1 MSLPARSF
9 RPAGQHAGHRSGDL
23 SRVVSSGRVT
33 FHGFAAE
40 VRPAIDQALAAA
52 AADVPGPLGPVR
64 DAVAAALGVRQRAG
78 RRWRPL
84 LTLATA
90 RAVGGAPEA
99 ALDAA
104 IAVELTH
111 TASLVLDD
119 LPCMDDSAERRGV
132 PATHRLLGSSG
143 AILVAIGLLA
153 QAAERLGRSPDGAAL
168 SAGWGGVFG
177 FDGMSG
183 GQAVDIAMGG
193 DCRGAT
199 RRLYRRKTTAL
210 AAFAVEAGARVA
222 GASDVTR
229 RGLVGFGRDIGW
241 AYQLVDD
248 AHDLDEDR
256 ANGRAPGGRNPL
268 RQGQRILR
276 RGLQRIDALEGLA
289 DGGPELLGDVA
300 REIVRVPGG
309 SPLRPGAGGGGC

>member
-1 MSLPARSF
+1 MTVPARSF
-9 RPAGQHAGHRSGDL
+9 RPSGYAGFDA
-23 SRVVSSGRVT
+23 
-33 FHGFAAE
+33 FAAR
-40 VRPAIDQALAAA
+40 VRPTIDDALSTAAA
-52 AADVPGPLGPVR
+52 EVPGPLGPVR
-64 DAVAAALGVRQRAG
+64 DAVSAALGVQRRAG

-84 LTLATA
+84 LALATA
-90 RAVGGAPEA
+90 EAVGGSPADA
-99 ALDAA
+99 VDAA

-132 PATHRLLGSSG
+132 PATHQLLGSSG

-168 SAGWGGVFG
+168 SAAWGQVFG
-177 FDGMSG
+177 FDVMSG

-193 DCRGAT
+193 DCRGST

-210 AAFAVEAGARVA
+210 AAFAVEAGARVG
-222 GASDVTR
+222 GADPASRAELVR
-229 RGLVGFGRDIGW
+229 FGLDIGW

-248 AHDLDEDR
+248 AHDLEEDR

-268 RQGQRILR
+268 RQGQRILA
-276 RGLQRIDALEGLA
+276 RGLRRIDDLGGLA
-289 DGGPELLGDVA
+289 PCGAQLLGDVA
-300 REIVRVPGG
+300 REIVRVPGEH
-309 SPLRPGAGGGGC
+309 PLRPSTEGAPC

>member
-1 MSLPARSF
+1 MSLPARWLD
-9 RPAGQHAGHRSGDL
+9 RSVP
-23 SRVVSSGRVT
+23 S
-33 FHGFAAE
+33 GFAEFAAY
-40 VRPAIDQALAAA
+40 VRPAIDDALVAAA
-52 AADVPGPLGPVR
+52 TDVPGPLGPVR
-64 DAVAAALGVRQRAG
+64 DAVATALGVRQRAG

-84 LTLATA
+84 LTLATT
-90 RAVGGAPEA
+90 RAIGGSVDD

-119 LPCMDDSAERRGV
+119 LPCMDDSSERRGV

-143 AILVAIGLLA
+143 AILVAVGLLA

-168 SAGWGGVFG
+168 SAAWGRVFG
-177 FDGMSG
+177 FEGMSG

-193 DCRGAT
+193 DCRGPT

-222 GASDVTR
+222 GAPAPARETLIR
-229 RGLVGFGRDIGW
+229 FGRDIGW

-248 AHDLDEDR
+248 AHDLEEDR
-256 ANGRAPGGRNPL
+256 ANGRAPGGRRPL

-276 RGLQRIDALEGLA
+276 RGLQRVDEVDGLA
-289 DGGPELLGDVA
+289 EGGALLLGDVA

-309 SPLRPGAGGGGC
+309 QPIHPTSETC

>member
-1 MSLPARSF
+1 MTLPARSF
-9 RPAGQHAGHRSGDL
+9 DL
-23 SRVVSSGRVT
+23 SGPPA
-33 FHGFAAE
+33 FAAFAAS
-40 VRPAIDQALAAA
+40 VRPSIDAALADATA
-52 AADVPGPLGPVR
+52 EVPGPLGPVR
-64 DAVAAALGVRQRAG
+64 EAVAAALGVKLTAG

-84 LTLATA
+84 LTLASA
-90 RAVGGAPEA
+90 QAVGGDVDA

-119 LPCMDDSAERRGV
+119 LPCMDDSAERRGI
-132 PATHRLLGSSG
+132 PATHRQLGSSG
-143 AILVAIGLLA
+143 AILVAVGLLA

-193 DCRGAT
+193 DCRGSV
-199 RRLYRRKTTAL
+199 RRLYRRKTTVL

-222 GASDVTR
+222 GASPETR
-229 RGLVGFGRDIGW
+229 DTLSKFGLDIGW

-248 AHDLDEDR
+248 AHDLEEDR
-256 ANGRAPGGRNPL
+256 ANGRAPGGRAPL

-276 RGLQRIDALEGLA
+276 RGLHRLDHLEGLA
-289 DGGPELLGDVA
+289 PGGAQLLGDMA

-309 SPLRPGAGGGGC
+309 LPLHPSGVSSTEGSAC

>member
-1 MSLPARSF
+1 MTLPARSL
-9 RPAGQHAGHRSGDL
+9 DL
-23 SRVVSSGRVT
+23 SVQPT
-33 FHGFAAE
+33 FAAFTASI
-40 VRPAIDQALAAA
+40 RPSIDAALSAAA
-52 AADVPGPLGPVR
+52 AEVPGPLGPVR
-64 DAVAAALGVRQRAG
+64 EAVAAALGVKLKAG

-90 RAVGGAPEA
+90 RSMGGEVDA

-104 IAVELTH
+104 IAVELTQ

-119 LPCMDDSAERRGV
+119 LPCMDDSPERRGV
-132 PATHRLLGSSG
+132 PATHRQLGSSG

-153 QAAERLGRSPDGAAL
+153 QAAERLGRSHDGAAL
-168 SAGWGGVFG
+168 AAGWGEVFG

-193 DCRGAT
+193 DCRGSV

-210 AAFAVEAGARVA
+210 AAFAVEAGARVV
-222 GASDVTR
+222 GAPPETR
-229 RGLVGFGRDIGW
+229 EELVKFGLDIGW

-248 AHDLDEDR
+248 AHDLEEDR
-256 ANGRAPGGRNPL
+256 ANGRAPGGRQPL

-276 RGLQRIDALEGLA
+276 RALHRLDDLDGLA
-289 DGGPELLGDVA
+289 PDGAQLLGDVA

-309 SPLRPGAGGGGC
+309 HPLHPAPADQGDRAC

>member
-9 RPAGQHAGHRSGDL
+9 EHSVDPAAAQSAEL
-23 SRVVSSGRVT
+23 T
-33 FHGFAAE
+33 FMGFSHE
-40 VRPAIDQALAAA
+40 VRPVIDKALTAA

-64 DAVAAALGVRQRAG
+64 DAVAAALGVELRAG

-90 RAVGGAPEA
+90 RALGGRPEA

-119 LPCMDDSAERRGV
+119 LPCMDDSPERRGV

-168 SAGWGGVFG
+168 AAGWGSAFG

-193 DCRGAT
+193 DCRGST

-222 GASDVTR
+222 GASDETR
-229 RGLVGFGRDIGW
+229 DGLVGFGLDIGW

-276 RGLQRIDALEGLA
+276 RGLQRIDELDGLA
-289 DGGPELLGDVA
+289 EGGAQLLGDVA

-309 SPLRPGAGGGGC
+309 SPIRGGTEAGAC

>member
-1 MSLPARSF
+1 MIRPARSL
-9 RPAGQHAGHRSGDL
+9 D
-23 SRVVSSGRVT
+23 SSGSSD
-33 FHGFAAE
+33 FAAFSAE
-40 VRPAIDQALAAA
+40 VRPSIDAALAASVR
-52 AADVPGPLGPVR
+52 DVPGPLGPVR
-64 DAVAAALGVRQRAG
+64 EAVAAALGVQLKAG

-84 LTLATA
+84 LTLATT
-90 RAVGGAPEA
+90 RAVGGDVDRAM
-99 ALDAA
+99 DAA

-143 AILVAIGLLA
+143 AILVAIGLLG
-153 QAAERLGRSPDGAAL
+153 QAAERLGRSRDGAAL
-168 SAGWGGVFG
+168 AAGWGTVFG

-193 DCRGAT
+193 ACRGST

-222 GASDVTR
+222 GAPDATR
-229 RGLVGFGRDIGW
+229 EQLVKFGLDIGW

-248 AHDLDEDR
+248 AHDLEEDL
-256 ANGRAPGGRNPL
+256 ANGRAPGGRRPL

-276 RGLQRIDALEGLA
+276 RGLGRLDELGGLA
-289 DGGPELLGDVA
+289 PGGAQLLGDVA

-309 SPLRPGAGGGGC
+309 LPLRAPATPTREAEAC

>member
-1 MSLPARSF
+1 MSLPAR
-9 RPAGQHAGHRSGDL
+9 HLDRSAP
-23 SRVVSSGRVT
+23 SR
-33 FHGFAAE
+33 FADFAAY
-40 VRPAIDQALAAA
+40 VGPMIDDALVASAT
-52 AADVPGPLGPVR
+52 DVPGPLGPVR
-64 DAVAAALGVRQRAG
+64 EAVATALGVRRRAG

-90 RAVGGAPEA
+90 HALGGRVDD

-132 PATHRLLGSSG
+132 PATHQLLGSSG
-143 AILVAIGLLA
+143 AILVAVGLLA
-153 QAAERLGRSPDGAAL
+153 QAAERLGGSPDGAAL
-168 SAGWGGVFG
+168 AAAWGGVFG
-177 FDGMSG
+177 FEGMSG

-193 DCRGAT
+193 DCRGST

-210 AAFAVEAGARVA
+210 AAFAVEAGARVS
-222 GASDVTR
+222 GAPDDTR
-229 RGLVGFGRDIGW
+229 DTLKRFGRDIGW

-248 AHDLDEDR
+248 AHDLEEDQ
-256 ANGRAPGGRNPL
+256 ANGRAPGGRRPL

-276 RGLQRIDALEGLA
+276 RGLQRIDEVDGLVVWGA
-289 DGGPELLGDVA
+289 SLLGDVA

-309 SPLRPGAGGGGC
+309 EPIHPTSGTH

>member
-1 MSLPARSF
+1 MSLPARSLEHAGESTA
-9 RPAGQHAGHRSGDL
+9 PAGLSGFTA
-23 SRVVSSGRVT
+23 R
-33 FHGFAAE
+33 
-40 VRPAIDQALAAA
+40 VRPALDEALGAAA
-52 AADVPGPLGPVR
+52 SDVPGPLGPVR
-64 DAVAAALGVRQRAG
+64 DAVAAALGVEMRAG
-78 RRWRPL
+78 RRWRPIL
-84 LTLATA
+84 AMATA
-90 RAVGGAPEA
+90 EAAGGRAED

-168 SAGWGGVFG
+168 AAGWGRVFG

-222 GASDVTR
+222 GASDDAR
-229 RGLVGFGRDIGW
+229 DELVRFGRDIGW

-248 AHDLDEDR
+248 AHDLEEDR
-256 ANGRAPGGRNPL
+256 ANGRAPGGRTPL
-268 RQGQRILR
+268 RQGQRILQ
-276 RGLQRIDALEGLA
+276 RGLRRLDAMEGLA
-289 DGGPELLGDVA
+289 VGGPELLGDVA

-309 SPLRPGAGGGGC
+309 RPLHPNTESGAC

>member
-1 MSLPARSF
+1 MSLPARSLD
-9 RPAGQHAGHRSGDL
+9 RSTP
-23 SRVVSSGRVT
+23 SGYAE
-33 FHGFAAE
+33 FAAY
-40 VRPAIDQALAAA
+40 VRPVIDDALVSAAT
-52 AADVPGPLGPVR
+52 DVPGPLGPVR
-64 DAVAAALGVRQRAG
+64 EAVATALGVRQRAG

-84 LTLATA
+84 LTLATT
-90 RAVGGAPEA
+90 RALGGVVDE

-119 LPCMDDSAERRGV
+119 LPCMDDSSERRGV

-143 AILVAIGLLA
+143 AILVAVGLLA

-168 SAGWGGVFG
+168 SAAWGRVFG
-177 FDGMSG
+177 FEGMSG

-193 DCRGAT
+193 DCRGST

-222 GASDVTR
+222 GAPDETR
-229 RGLVGFGRDIGW
+229 EMLIRFGRDIGW

-248 AHDLDEDR
+248 AHDLEEDR
-256 ANGRAPGGRNPL
+256 ANGRAPGGRRPL

-276 RGLQRIDALEGLA
+276 RGLQRVDEVDGLA
-289 DGGPELLGDVA
+289 DGGIQLLGDVA

-309 SPLRPGAGGGGC
+309 EPIHPTAETR